1 MSYAIR
7 NLGYWR
13 MLKLGIYVN
22 KNLRMDN
29 IQVCGFDY
37 DYTLAH
43 YSTNLQTLI
52 YDLAKEHMVNEV
64 SFFSTDFYFTLLLFF
79 FIGWISLSFSFWWLL
94 QLRYPQ
100 CCLEFKYDPTFPIR
114 GLYYDKL
121 KGCLLKLDFFGSIE
135 PDGCYFGR
143 RKVLGIIILFIWMF
157 YALTENDPWNGICLE
172 IGVCLLC
179 LWTW

>member
-1 MSYAIR
+1 MSIR
-7 NLGYWR
+7 TWGWTIYKFVDLIMTILWR
-13 MLKLGIYVN
+13 II
-22 KNLRMDN
+22 R
-29 IQVCGFDY
+29 
-37 DYTLAH
+37 
-43 YSTNLQTLI
+43 LI
-52 YDLAKEHMVNEV
+52 YRPWYMILPKSIWSMRLV
-64 SFFSTDFYFTLLLFF
+64 FFSTDFYFTLFF
-79 FIGWISLSFSFWWLL
+79 YFIGWISLSFSFWWLL